1 MNPWIRLACLAVL
14 WPSLSACEEKK
25 DLSPPP
31 LNPHPKEALHIR
43 VTFDHPEDAQRYSV
57 TMHALYQNQQ
67 RECGYIASPLT
78 IGNFVYPHDTF
89 DIPNESREPGHA
101 DFTVYLDRY
110 NRETCNWELAAP
122 DVRIHDNATGRIALG
137 HWGLR
142 EEMGGLRGEMTP
154 GSTFKAVC
162 LFRPDEFPQTCY
174 GRRPMPPDIP
184 HYSLVP
190 ITIHVSPDSA
200 PLRPCPP
207 SYFSHFLSPMNP
219 SDAPSPSSDDDGY

>member
-31 LNPHPKEALHIR
+31 LNPHPKEAIHIR

-78 IGNFVYPHDTF
+78 IGNFVYPQGTF
-89 DIPNESREPGHA
+89 DIPNESREPWHA
-101 DFTVYLDRY
+101 DFTIYLDRY
-110 NRETCNWELAAP
+110 NRETCNWELASP
-122 DVRIHDNATGRIALG
+122 RVLVRDDHTGRIASG
-137 HWGLR
+137 DWGMRRDLSA
-142 EEMGGLRGEMTP
+142 
-154 GSTFKAVC
+154 GSMYQTVC
-162 LFRPDEFPQTCY
+162 LFMVSEYPLDCF
-174 GRRPMPPDIP
+174 GRLPMPDIP
-184 HYSLVP
+184 HYRLVP
-190 ITIHVSPDSA
+190 ITIHTSPDSA
-200 PLRPCPP
+200 PLHPRSP

-219 SDAPSPSSDDDGY
+219 SDVPSPSSDDGGY